1 MASHSYTS
9 TRGDGFP
16 LAHMLAQV
24 GHHASKDFNL
34 LITAHVY
41 AVCPTAIPTLPSPE
55 PGCSELELMDS
66 LGMQKDKKGDY
77 ETFDRFLA
85 RTEVRLL

>member
-1 MASHSYTS
+1 
-9 TRGDGFP
+9 
-16 LAHMLAQV
+16 MLAQV